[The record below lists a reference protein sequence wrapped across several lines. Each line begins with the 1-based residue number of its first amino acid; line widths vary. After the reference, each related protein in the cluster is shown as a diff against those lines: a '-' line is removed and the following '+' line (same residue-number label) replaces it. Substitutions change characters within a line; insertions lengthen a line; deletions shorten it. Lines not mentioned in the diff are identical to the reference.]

1 MSEHPTPIDEQ
12 ELHAYVDGT
21 LLDARRD
28 AITKLMESDVVL
40 RARVED
46 YRSLNSMLRDRYDPV
61 LDEPIPA
68 RLQIKEKQKWSTA
81 ANWSRYGAMAAMLVL
96 GTGIGMG
103 VDMAFRS
110 SPTSDL
116 ASAQHVNVTDSGD
129 SFARDS
135 ALAHVMY
142 VPEDPHPYE
151 INADREQT
159 MARFLAT
166 KLGTVEHPPML
177 THAGFELMGGR
188 LFPGNSGRIVQY
200 TYQGATGARVTLCI
214 SSPKT
219 GTQAQTSGFQLYR
232 DGPVNVLHWID
243 GKLRYAVSG
252 GVDQAQ
258 LVELAR
264 EVQTQLAVSPEASA
278 AGTIDAGTTSMD

>member
-1 MSEHPTPIDEQ
+1 MSEERIPIDEQ

-21 LLDARRD
+21 LPDARRE
-28 AITKLMESDVVL
+28 ALAQRIESDAAL

-46 YRSLNSMLRDRYDPV
+46 YRLLNSMLRDRYDPV

-68 RLQIKEKQKWSTA
+68 RLQIKERQKWFAA
-81 ANWSRYGAMAAMLVL
+81 ANWSRYGAMAATLVL
-96 GTGIGMG
+96 GAGIGMG
-103 VDMAFRS
+103 ADIAFRS
-110 SPTSDL
+110 SSTGDL
-116 ASAQHVNVTDSGD
+116 ASTQRVSMQDSSD

-159 MARFLAT
+159 MARFLLA

-177 THAGFELMGGR
+177 THVGFELMGGR

-219 GTQAQTSGFQLYR
+219 GVQASGFQLYR

-243 GKLRYAVSG
+243 GNLRYAVSG

-258 LVELAR
+258 LVELAQ
-264 EVQTQLAVSPEASA
+264 EVRTQLA
-278 AGTIDAGTTSMD
+278 TSRG

>member
-1 MSEHPTPIDEQ
+1 MSEHLPPIDEQ
-12 ELHAYVDGT
+12 ELNAYVDGT
-21 LLDARRD
+21 LPDARRE
-28 AITKLMESDVVL
+28 AITKRLESDAVL

-46 YRSLNSMLRDRYDPV
+46 YRLLNSMLRDRYDPV

-68 RLQIKEKQKWSTA
+68 RLQIKQKQKGFAA
-81 ANWSRYGAMAAMLVL
+81 ANWNRYGAMAAMLVL
-96 GTGIGMG
+96 GAGIGMG

-110 SPTSDL
+110 SPTGDL
-116 ASAQHVNVTDSGD
+116 ASTQHISVADSSD

-135 ALAHVMY
+135 AIAHVMY

-159 MARFLAT
+159 MARFLAA
-166 KLGTVEHPPML
+166 KLGTVEHPPVL

-219 GTQAQTSGFQLYR
+219 GVQVQANGFQLYR

-243 GKLRYAVSG
+243 GRLRYAVSG

-264 EVQTQLAVSPEASA
+264 EVQTQLAVSPEASDA
-278 AGTIDAGTTSMD
+278 RTISVD